1 MGLEQGEE
9 CEWWGSVRQGRPK
22 SVGGRAGSARR
33 MVTQKFHVNF
43 FLNLSG
49 FSAMCLF
56 AEKLSMQPAVSLG
69 IGPSE
74 AAAVCS
80 EPS

>member
-1 MGLEQGEE
+1 MVGIYPTGKTKVCRRTCRVCSKDGYAEVSRELFL
-9 CEWWGSVRQGRPK
+9 K
-22 SVGGRAGSARR
+22 S
-33 MVTQKFHVNF
+33 FCF
-43 FLNLSG
+43 FCNVS
-49 FSAMCLF
+49 
-56 AEKLSMQPAVSLG
+56 AEKLSVQPAVSLG